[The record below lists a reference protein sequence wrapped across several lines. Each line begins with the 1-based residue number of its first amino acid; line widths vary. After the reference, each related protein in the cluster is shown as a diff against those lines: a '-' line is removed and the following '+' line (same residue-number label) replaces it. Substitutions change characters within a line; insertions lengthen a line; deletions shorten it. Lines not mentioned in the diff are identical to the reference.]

1 MPANQITGLLPGEV
15 FVHRNVANLV
25 VRSDLNCLS
34 VVQFALDVLK
44 VKHIIVCGHYGCGGV
59 RAAIDETRHGLIDN
73 WIAHVTSVRDRH
85 AGRLKGLPDATLF
98 QRLCELNVVEQASH
112 VCGSSVVQ
120 DAWARGQEVAVH
132 AWIYGLEDGL
142 IRDLAASVSGPDE
155 VDSAYRAAVER
166 IAAGKVGTASAGGS
180 PF

>member
-1 MPANQITGLLPGEV
+1 M
-15 FVHRNVANLV
+15 
-25 VRSDLNCLS
+25 
-34 VVQFALDVLK
+34 
-44 VKHIIVCGHYGCGGV
+44 

-85 AGRLKGLPDATLF
+85 AGALSGLPDATRF
-98 QRLCELNVVEQASH
+98 ARLCELNVVEQASH

-120 DAWARGQEVAVH
+120 DAWARGQDVAVH

-142 IRDLAASVSGPDE
+142 IRDLAASVTGPDE

-166 IAAGKVGTASAGGS
+166 ITEGKVGAPQVGGS